1 MPRADGRHAE
11 PPRLGRLHVRQR
23 HRDQAG
29 DAIGRELDPG
39 LAAMALQGALDQAHA
54 EAIGLRHPDRRAA
67 PFLPAQ
73 HQAAGL
79 IGVDLPG
86 DFEPAVAHRQGA
98 VLAGVGRQLMQD
110 HAEMERKLRIELD
123 ARPAGADAP
132 VLAAGKHH
140 LLANQVI
147 DVGILEVRLGQ
158 QAVGPGERMH
168 PAGEA
173 LDEIL
178 RPRRSGKRLGG
189 DSLHHRHGVAH
200 PVIELV
206 DEEPLLDLEPLA
218 LGDVA
223 RHLGGADDRPEP
235 VAQWRYGER
244 DIDHAPVLGHP
255 DGLVMV
261 DHLAPAQPRQDLA
274 LLVMQLGRDEAGDR
288 LADHLVRRIA
298 ENAGRTGVP
307 RGDPALQRLADD
319 GVVGGRDDCRKPRQL
334 HVGFAP
340 VGDLHQEIDG
350 TGDPPLRIGQQ
361 IGPGLEPHPPAVRPL
376 GYGLE
381 AVHRPAFPQRH
392 RHRAILMGHRPAVG
406 IVKLPGTAP
415 LRAGLGALPPQ
426 LRRGVIIEGD
436 AAGGIGQ
443 VDRHRQHFEQALARN
458 GVVACHDLRR

>member
-1 MPRADGRHAE
+1 
-11 PPRLGRLHVRQR
+11 
-23 HRDQAG
+23 
-29 DAIGRELDPG
+29 
-39 LAAMALQGALDQAHA
+39 
-54 EAIGLRHPDRRAA
+54 
-67 PFLPAQ
+67 
-73 HQAAGL
+73 
-79 IGVDLPG
+79 
-86 DFEPAVAHRQGA
+86 
-98 VLAGVGRQLMQD
+98 
-110 HAEMERKLRIELD
+110 MERKLRIELD

-132 VLAAGKHH
+132 VLAAGEHH

-178 RPRRSGKRLGG
+178 RPRRSGKRLGC
-189 DSLHHRHGVAH
+189 DRLHHRHGVAH

-206 DEEPLLDLEPLA
+206 DQEPLLDLEPLA

-223 RHLGGADDRPEP
+223 RDLGGADDRPEL
-235 VAQWRYGER
+235 VAQWRHGER

-274 LLVMQLGRDEAGDR
+274 LLVMQLGRDDAGDR

-319 GVVGGRDDCRKPRQL
+319 GVVGGRDDCREPRQL

-340 VGDLHQEIDG
+340 VGDLDQEIDG
-350 TGDPPLRIGQQ
+350 TGDPPV
-361 IGPGLEPHPPAVRPL
+361 A
-376 GYGLE
+376 
-381 AVHRPAFPQRH
+381 HRSADW
-392 RHRAILMGHRPAVG
+392 ATA
-406 IVKLPGTAP
+406 GTAP
-415 LRAGLGALPPQ
+415 AGRPAARRWPRGPAPADLPAASPPSGNPHAPSACRQDKKASRNRTIASRA
-426 LRRGVIIEGD
+426 RGD
-436 AAGGIGQ
+436 APRAPPP
-443 VDRHRQHFEQALARN
+443 
-458 GVVACHDLRR
+458 RRYRR